1 MTQIGFSSVRLIS
14 SIQTVEG
21 LTGKPRKGSSGK
33 PLEKTV
39 ILGAGTPTLSLP
51 QRRILFTTQELF
63 PVVSSPTGLFTNI
76 TLLPLMKARFVLFF
90 ILLELLTLI
99 GNHLSTR
106 LLCLYIV

>member
-1 MTQIGFSSVRLIS
+1 VTQTGFSSVRLIS
-14 SIQTVEG
+14 SIQTVKG
-21 LTGKPRKGSSGK
+21 LTGKPRKGSGK

-51 QRRILFTTQELF
+51 QRRILFTTKEVF

-90 ILLELLTLI
+90 ILVELLTLI

-106 LLCLYIV
+106 LLCLFIV